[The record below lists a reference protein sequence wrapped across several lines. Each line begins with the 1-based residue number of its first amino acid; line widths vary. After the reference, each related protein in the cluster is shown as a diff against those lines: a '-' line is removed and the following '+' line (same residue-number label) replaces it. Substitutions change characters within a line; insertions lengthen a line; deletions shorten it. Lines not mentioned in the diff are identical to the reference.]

1 MFNIA
6 SAGSQP
12 VRRTDPGQ
20 RDAPETAR
28 SADQGSNRS
37 SQLSP
42 AEYTEV
48 QPPVG
53 VSRPA
58 QAHPKYRSRL
68 VEHRL
73 RVVSNRTGRGGAA
86 VGVEHVRET

>member
-1 MFNIA
+1 MTE
-6 SAGSQP
+6 SY
-12 VRRTDPGQ
+12 
-20 RDAPETAR
+20 
-28 SADQGSNRS
+28 
-37 SQLSP
+37 QLSP
-42 AEYTEV
+42 AEHTEV
-48 QPPVG
+48 QLPVG

-73 RVVSNRTGRGGAA
+73 RVVSNRAVRRGAA